1 MKFKLILIAL
11 VLSLSF
17 SVQGQIYTVFSP
29 NKNVKAVI
37 ESGKAL
43 SVNIFK
49 GKLCVVRN
57 IRTGLSINDAD
68 FSQFRV
74 TKKKETAFSG
84 VWKPVWG
91 KQSEILNEYNELT
104 LSVQETEKEKRQ
116 MNIVFRVYNN
126 GAALRYEIPRQAS
139 INNFVINSDLTS
151 FEVAGDQIF
160 WTPNGEKD
168 NIGPVKVADVQK
180 ETQKEKKF
188 STPMVFETAE
198 HTCLAVHEAASF
210 DFSYVQL
217 KPNGKNRF
225 QFDIEPSQGV
235 TPAQTS
241 WRVFMLG
248 DKAGDLLESNL
259 LENLNPPCAIKDASW
274 IKPGVSLWDWRANGA
289 KAGDFTYGIN
299 QQSYLKFVDFAAE
312 KGIEYV
318 LFDAGWYHTKG
329 PTISRDEM
337 DMPGLIK
344 YAESKGVGIMLYIDR
359 KRKAGVNDWKLED
372 VLKVWQQW
380 GVKGIK
386 YGFLG
391 GECKGR
397 QALVKKTRQIVE
409 LCAKYR
415 MMVDFHDHPVPPCG
429 DSRTW
434 PNLITREYCHSQS
447 DARKA
452 FGPKTFVTSALVN
465 GVAGSLDMDNG
476 YFELNSLMGRTAI
489 GEPVQSTVVAES
501 ARAFIIFSGLVV
513 LPDHPDA
520 YRAKG
525 DLFNFIAQIRGSW
538 DKTKV
543 LDAKIGEYLVV
554 ARKAGDTWLVG
565 AATNDAARELDIPLD
580 FLDAGE
586 YEATIYSDDE
596 NTSAFGNKEGYKIS
610 NEKISK
616 GQVHHFK
623 MAPGGGHAIMIRKK
637 K

>member
-1 MKFKLILIAL
+1 
-11 VLSLSF
+11 
-17 SVQGQIYTVFSP
+17 
-29 NKNVKAVI
+29 
-37 ESGKAL
+37 
-43 SVNIFK
+43 
-49 GKLCVVRN
+49 
-57 IRTGLSINDAD
+57 
-68 FSQFRV
+68 
-74 TKKKETAFSG
+74 
-84 VWKPVWG
+84 
-91 KQSEILNEYNELT
+91 
-104 LSVQETEKEKRQ
+104 
-116 MNIVFRVYNN
+116 
-126 GAALRYEIPRQAS
+126 
-139 INNFVINSDLTS
+139 
-151 FEVAGDQIF
+151 
-160 WTPNGEKD
+160 
-168 NIGPVKVADVQK
+168 
-180 ETQKEKKF
+180 
-188 STPMVFETAE
+188 
-198 HTCLAVHEAASF
+198 
-210 DFSYVQL
+210 
-217 KPNGKNRF
+217 
-225 QFDIEPSQGV
+225 
-235 TPAQTS
+235 
-241 WRVFMLG
+241 MLG

-259 LENLNPPCAIKDASW
+259 LENLNPPRAIRDASW

-299 QQSYLKFVDFAAE
+299 QQSYLRFVDFAAE

-318 LFDAGWYHTKG
+318 LFDAGWYNTTG
-329 PTISRDEM
+329 PTISRDGM

-344 YAESKGVGIMLYIDR
+344 YAESKGVGIFLYIDR
-359 KRKAGVNDWKLED
+359 KRKAGINDWVLED

-397 QALVKKTRQIVE
+397 QALVKKTREIVE

-415 MMVDFHDHPVPPCG
+415 MMVDFHDHPVPPGG

-489 GEPVQSTVVAES
+489 GEPVQSTVVAEA

-525 DLFNFIAQIRGSW
+525 DLFNFIAHINGCW

-554 ARKAGDTWLVG
+554 ARKKRDTWLVG
-565 AATNDAARELDIPLD
+565 AATNEVARELDIPLD

-586 YEATIYSDDE
+586 YIATIYSDDA
-596 NTSAFGNKEGYKIS
+596 NTSAFGNKETYTIS
-610 NEKISK
+610 KEIISK
-616 GQVHHFK
+616 GQVHHLK
-623 MAPGGGHAIMIRKK
+623 MAPGGGHAIILSKK
-637 K
+637 ENVQ